1 MAYNEY
7 DVTKPEPT
15 TQGITAYSQSIR
27 NNDAAVRDAVVTGAF
42 LNWNYSLPNT
52 NSFTGSITSST
63 MTVTSAVAGGGIIT
77 PGMTLS
83 GGTIVGGTVVVAYI
97 SGGTQFGSNGSIYSV
112 SGTSSQG
119 STTITASQ
127 PDLALPVC
135 YMYSKSTTEKL
146 LSANVYNG
154 DSNCTSAEYWYW
166 ASSTWTRIGKETF
179 TYDGS
184 QNVTASTW
192 S

>member
-7 DVTKPEPT
+7 DVTKPDPT
-15 TQGITAYSQSIR
+15 TQAITAYSQSIR

-42 LNWNYSLPNT
+42 LNWNYSLP
-52 NSFTGSITSST
+52 SVAFTGSITSST
-63 MTVTSAVAGGGIIT
+63 LTVSAISSGQIVV
-77 PGMTLS
+77 GMTLT
-83 GGTIVGGTVVVAYI
+83 GGTISATTVTAQLT
-97 SGGTQFGSNGSIYSV
+97 GTQFGTGTYSV
-112 SGTSSQG
+112 SGTTSQG
-119 STTITASQ
+119 SVSIAGDQ
-127 PDLALPVC
+127 PDKSLPIA

-146 LSANVYNG
+146 LSVNVYDGN
-154 DSNCTSAEYWYW
+154 SNCTSAEYWYW